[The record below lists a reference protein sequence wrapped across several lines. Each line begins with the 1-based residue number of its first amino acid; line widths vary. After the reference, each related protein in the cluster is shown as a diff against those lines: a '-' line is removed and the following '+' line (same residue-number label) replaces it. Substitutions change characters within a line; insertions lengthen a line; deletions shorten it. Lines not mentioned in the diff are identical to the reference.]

1 MSTPKYKP
9 GTLIWCVECG
19 DIKQV
24 EVAEMQ
30 QGFDNETRIKYPND
44 DVMQPWY
51 CWNGYLFK
59 SRTRAVRMAIVQLY
73 EKLADNSRIINEI
86 NAENK
91 VIEANIKK
99 LQQEAT

>member
-30 QGFDNETRIKYPND
+30 QGSGDETRIKYPND
-44 DVMQPWY
+44 D
-51 CWNGYLFK
+51 
-59 SRTRAVRMAIVQLY
+59 R
-73 EKLADNSRIINEI
+73 
-86 NAENK
+86 
-91 VIEANIKK
+91 
-99 LQQEAT
+99 